1 MRYVAIRSE
10 GGLIPYDL
18 LDKIASEDAAGQK
31 PPDFGLPKGRRLTD
45 EISRVWADAQSLWSN
60 FKRRRESLGDRDP
73 YGTSITRN
81 WIGSLLGDVDM
92 LGFDLK
98 LQASAVVVN
107 NSTYAISHR
116 SGEGEDAIPVHIEGL
131 KIDLD
136 RRLHTKLRTS
146 PQAMVQDF
154 LNNNEPTVWGIV
166 TNGLGLRILRN
177 SSRTSR
183 PTYLEF
189 DLENIFD
196 GNRFNE
202 FGLFYRVCH
211 RSRFPMAGRDLAG
224 CLLEKYYLDSIEQGL
239 RVRDKLREGVEETLK
254 ILGSAFL
261 QHPEN
266 DGLREKVSG
275 GKLTAVQFHRQLL
288 LLVYRLL
295 FLMVAEERGL
305 IVSVGANAEQNQKI
319 YDEWYSITRLRDRAA
334 QIIDTSP
341 FGDVWQGLQQTF
353 SLFEYGLDTNPLG
366 IPPLNGDLF
375 HQEHA
380 IPNLKGTETYNHD
393 LLRAIRHLSLF
404 KDGNVQQRVNYSAL
418 DVEELGSVYES
429 LLDYQPVL
437 QPGDKGLVFELR
449 IGAERKST
457 GSYYTRPE
465 LVHELVESAL
475 VPVMEYHIAE
485 AEKASEGKNLVEE
498 QKAKIATILNLTVCD
513 PACGSGHFLLA
524 AARRLGK
531 ELARIRT
538 GEDEPRPEDFH
549 LAVRDV
555 ISHCVYGV
563 DLNPLAVDLC
573 KLALWLEGHWSGK
586 PLSFLDHRIRCG
598 KRYEP
603 NSSMVAGTGV
613 CTGGSDIAACF
624 LQLT

>member
-31 PPDFGLPKGRRLTD
+31 PGDFGLPKGRRLTD
-45 EISRVWADAQSLWSN
+45 EISRVWADAQSLRSN

-73 YGTSITRN
+73 YGTSITRS

-116 SGEGEDAIPVHIEGL
+116 GGEGEDAVPVHIEGL

-136 RRLHTKLRTS
+136 SRLHTKLRTS
-146 PQAMVQDF
+146 PQAMMQDF

-166 TNGLGLRILRN
+166 TNGLSFRVLRN

-189 DLENIFD
+189 DLENIFE

-211 RSRFPMAGRDLAG
+211 RSRFPIPGRDLAE
-224 CLLEKYYLDSIEQGL
+224 CLLERYYLDSIEQGL
-239 RVRDKLREGVEETLK
+239 RVREKLREGVEETLK
-254 ILGSAFL
+254 ILGNAFL

-266 DGLREKVSG
+266 AALREKVSSG
-275 GKLTAVQFHRQLL
+275 QLTAVQFHRQLL

-305 IVSVGANAEQNQKI
+305 IVSGGENAEQNQNV

-334 QIIDTSP
+334 QLIDTSP

-353 SLFEYGLDTNPLG
+353 SLFEYGLDTNALG

-375 HQEHA
+375 HEKHA
-380 IPNLKGTETYNHD
+380 IPDLKATELYNHE
-393 LLRAIRHLSLF
+393 LLRAVRHLSLF

-429 LLDYQPVL
+429 LLDYQPML
-437 QPGDKGLVFELR
+437 QSTEQGLTFGLNPGM
-449 IGAERKST
+449 ERKST

-475 VPVMEYHIAE
+475 VPVM
-485 AEKASEGKNLVEE
+485 
-498 QKAKIATILNLTVCD
+498 
-513 PACGSGHFLLA
+513 
-524 AARRLGK
+524 
-531 ELARIRT
+531 
-538 GEDEPRPEDFH
+538 
-549 LAVRDV
+549 
-555 ISHCVYGV
+555 
-563 DLNPLAVDLC
+563 
-573 KLALWLEGHWSGK
+573 
-586 PLSFLDHRIRCG
+586 
-598 KRYEP
+598 
-603 NSSMVAGTGV
+603 
-613 CTGGSDIAACF
+613 
-624 LQLT
+624 